1 MSRILIVDDEPDMRL
16 AVRNV
21 LKLRGYEISEAGD
34 GPSALAMVRES
45 RPDLVLLDIRLPGM
59 DGIEVLDGLK
69 KMDDSLPVVMITGY
83 GHIQSAVDVMK
94 LGASEYLQKPFENA
108 QLVETVKKFVQ
119 GGTPAAVR
127 VIPQVRPLP
136 VMETPPAPE
145 RRPVPAAAA
154 SASQPPSPGPI
165 PPPSKARKTSR
176 RTAAVLA
183 LAALLVLSGAM
194 VYRQS
199 KVSAAAYHREYQG
212 AAANISAIVWNG
224 DRLVAGD
231 WLTQAVY
238 VYSAGKEGLKLEETY
253 PLEKTHISG
262 LAVAGDVLYVADS
275 WKKTIESRRL
285 GPGLTPLGSVPM
297 SGKVSALFYDGEY
310 LWTCDSEGNA
320 VMRLTDPE
328 LTPTVAF
335 KLPEKPDQIFKT
347 RKYLW
352 TAVSSTG
359 KLYRHNLDDSLSLD
373 AVFTLK
379 TSRPGNP
386 LSAFA
391 WRGSR
396 LWLARDGLPAIA
408 ESGAGELVKE

>member
-69 KMDDSLPVVMITGY
+69 KMDDTLPVVMITGY

-127 VIPQVRPLP
+127 VVPPVRPLP

-145 RRPVPAAAA
+145 RRPAPAAVHPKPEPGPVPAPA
-154 SASQPPSPGPI
+154 
-165 PPPSKARKTSR
+165 KARGSR
-176 RTAAVLA
+176 RAAAVLA
-183 LAALLVLSGAM
+183 LAGLLLLSGAM

-199 KVSAAAYHREYQG
+199 KVSAASYLREYPG
-212 AAANISAIVWNG
+212 VAANISAIVWTG
-224 DRLVAGD
+224 GKLVAGD

-238 VYSAGKEGLKLEETY
+238 VYSAGKDGLKLEETY

-275 WKKTIESRRL
+275 WKKTIEVRRL
-285 GPGLTPLGSVPM
+285 GPGLTLLGSVPM
-297 SGKVSALFYDGEY
+297 PGKVSALFYDGEY

-320 VMRLTDPE
+320 VLRLTDPE
-328 LTPTVAF
+328 LTPTVTF
-335 KLPEKPDQIFKT
+335 KLPETPDQIFKT

-396 LWLARDGLPAIA
+396 LWLARDGLPSISEA
-408 ESGAGELVKE
+408 GAGELIRE

>member
-1 MSRILIVDDEPDMRL
+1 M
-16 AVRNV
+16 
-21 LKLRGYEISEAGD
+21 
-34 GPSALAMVRES
+34 
-45 RPDLVLLDIRLPGM
+45 
-59 DGIEVLDGLK
+59 
-69 KMDDSLPVVMITGY
+69 
-83 GHIQSAVDVMK
+83 
-94 LGASEYLQKPFENA
+94 
-108 QLVETVKKFVQ
+108 ETVKKFVK

-127 VIPQVRPLP
+127 VIPPVRPLP

-145 RRPVPAAAA
+145 RRAAPA
-154 SASQPPSPGPI
+154 QPRSPEPGPVL
-165 PPPSKARKTSR
+165 PAPAKARKVPR
-176 RTAAVLA
+176 RPAAVLA
-183 LAALLVLSGAM
+183 LAALLLLSAAM

-199 KVSAAAYHREYQG
+199 KVAAASYVREYPG
-212 AAANISAIVWNG
+212 FAANISAIVWNG
-224 DRLVAGD
+224 GKLVAGD

-275 WKKTIESRRL
+275 WKKTIEVRRL
-285 GPGLTPLGSVPM
+285 GPGLTLLGSVPM
-297 SGKVSALFYDGEY
+297 PGKVSALFYDGEY

-320 VMRLTDPE
+320 VLRLTDPE

-352 TAVSSTG
+352 AAVSSTG

-379 TSRPGNP
+379 TSHPGNP

-396 LWLARDGLPAIA
+396 LWLARDGLPAIS
-408 ESGAGELVKE
+408 EVGAGELIKE